1 MDGLEINYRGD
12 NGTPGT
18 QIDQVPNV
26 QFGAVSGH
34 SSGGLAQPQQQQ
46 SAAPVYVD
54 PYAQWGGRA
63 AYDSLRAQ
71 KAAQK
76 SGIYSS
82 SRDAATNAGIGY
94 NSSILDLIDSTKS
107 AQNKINSQGAQNE
120 LAKRQ
125 GTLGVQGMVGRGI
138 KSGGVMLA
146 NKNASDSSAAGAI
159 ARAYGDLGRRELS
172 NVGNQYAKGN
182 MEIQDAQVDLEGQR
196 ATGIRKIGESKQT
209 MINSIVSEA
218 RNQLAQL
225 DADIANASLPDRIN
239 IEQEKEAIRNEAL
252 AQLQGFDA
260 KLTEGMAGIT
270 PNSVEER
277 RSKALM
283 MASEGQAPESAFQY
297 TQQAPA
303 MMQGTGP
310 MASNLPIFTFKRGRT
325 E

>member
-1 MDGLEINYRGD
+1 MAETFTGVGHQASPTGGTYWTGGADGGVGSAGAYT
-12 NGTPGT
+12 TPG
-18 QIDQVPNV
+18 
-26 QFGAVSGH
+26 
-34 SSGGLAQPQQQQ
+34 GLPAEPV
-46 SAAPVYVD
+46 APVAPVD
-54 PYAQWGGRA
+54 PYAQWGGQT
-63 AYDSLRAQ
+63 AYNNLVSGFNTQ
-71 KAAQK
+71 KNE
-76 SGIYSS
+76 IYGS
-82 SRDAATNAGIGY
+82 SRDAVNNAGIGY
-94 NSSILDLIDSTKS
+94 NSSILDLIQSTKN

-182 MEIQDAQVDLEGQR
+182 MAIQDAQVDLEGQR
-196 ATGIRKIGESKQT
+196 ATGVRKIGESKQT

-218 RNQLAQL
+218 RNKLGAL
-225 DADIANASLPDRIN
+225 DAAMANASLPDRIN

-252 AQLQGFDA
+252 GALQGFDNT
-260 KLTEGMAGIT
+260 LTNEMAGIKA
-270 PNSVEER
+270 NSVEER
-277 RSKALM
+277 RTKALE
-283 MASEGQAPESAFQY
+283 MANMGQAPESAFQY
-297 TQQAPA
+297 TDQAPA